1 MFAIIKT
8 GGKQYKV
15 AEGDVIRLEK
25 LDAQAGSKVE
35 FTDVILVND
44 GKKDHIG
51 EPTVAGATVTATVE
65 EQMRDRKVIV
75 FKKTRRHNY
84 RRKKGH
90 RQHLTVVKITKVAL
104 GK

>member
-25 LDAQAGSKVE
+25 LDAQAGSNIE
-35 FTDVILVND
+35 FTDVMLVND

-51 EPTVAGATVTATVE
+51 EPIVAGAKVTATVV
-65 EQMRDRKVIV
+65 EQMRDRKVII

-90 RQHLTVVKITKVAL
+90 RQHLTVLKITKVAL

>member
-15 AEGDVIRLEK
+15 AENDILRVEK
-25 LDAQAGSKVE
+25 LDAQPGTSVE
-35 FTDVILVND
+35 LNDVLLIND
-44 GKKDHIG
+44 GKKDHFG
-51 EPTVAGATVTATVE
+51 MPTLAGAKVVATVV
-65 EQMRDRKVIV
+65 EQMRDRKVII

-84 RRKKGH
+84 RRKNGH
-90 RQHLTVVKITKVAL
+90 RQSLTVLKITKIAA

>member
-8 GGKQYKV
+8 SGKQYKV

-35 FTDVILVND
+35 FTDVVLVND

>member
-51 EPTVAGATVTATVE
+51 EPTLAGATVTATVK